1 MVPVA
6 AVAIAMAFA
15 FVPESRDPAVPPL
28 DLPGLAVSVGLLG
41 LLTWTIIEA
50 PEAGWTGGQTL
61 VGFGATLLLLTLFLR
76 LERAAQH
83 PMLDITLFRDRR
95 FSAAA
100 AAVTISYFALFGFI
114 IFLITQFFQFV
125 RDYSALGT
133 GTRIL
138 PVAASIA
145 IFAIVGGLLAPRIGV
160 KVVVAVR
167 MALLGCSFLW
177 ISTME
182 VDADYA
188 TTIVG
193 QMILMGTGLGL
204 ISTPATESIMQ
215 VLPPSRAGV
224 GSAVNDATRELGGTL
239 GVAVVGSLFSSLY
252 GARLVEL
259 LDGRLP
265 GDQLRAAQDS
275 VGITDALG
283 AQATGVTV
291 AMQDAF
297 MSGLGTACLMIG
309 LLCLAGAAFSLAA
322 LPGNNFVPPLE
333 RQTPI
338 DGSNVI
344 PN

>member
-1 MVPVA
+1 
-6 AVAIAMAFA
+6 
-15 FVPESRDPAVPPL
+15 
-28 DLPGLAVSVGLLG
+28 
-41 LLTWTIIEA
+41 
-50 PEAGWTGGQTL
+50 
-61 VGFGATLLLLTLFLR
+61 
-76 LERAAQH
+76 
-83 PMLDITLFRDRR
+83 MLDITLFRDRR

-100 AAVTISYFALFGFI
+100 AAVTISYFALFGF

-145 IFAIVGGLLAPRIGV
+145 IFSIVGGLLAPRIGV
-160 KVVVAVR
+160 KVVVAVG

-259 LDGRLP
+259 LNGRLP

-283 AQATGVTV
+283 TQATAVTV

-297 MSGLGTACLMIG
+297 MSGLGAACLMIG

-333 RQTPI
+333 RQTPS
-338 DGSNVI
+338 DRSNVI
-344 PN
+344 PS